1 MRKQIGAE
9 LLKLRKSSGFLS
21 MLLTMFG
28 IGVALGFVFLSAVEP
43 VSGLE
48 AFNRGI
54 MAVEINIIVISI
66 FAALF
71 ICGEFE
77 NRTIGTSIF
86 CGRSRWGILLAKI
99 SVYFI
104 GVIILVTVFLA
115 AITITVTVKNGF
127 GSDLT
132 ADVARYLARTFAL
145 YVLGRLALASFCAML
160 AFIIRNYIGTIGV
173 GICLSISLLYLVMQ
187 GPQDIVKFTFM
198 WQSAKIL
205 LLNGVLDT
213 LLSALV
219 YMANIALLVF
229 VAHFAFKKVDI
240 R

>member
-1 MRKQIGAE
+1 MRKQIRAE

-21 MLLTMFG
+21 LLITMFG
-28 IGVALGFVFLSAVEP
+28 IGVALGFVFLSAFEP

-54 MAVEINIIVISI
+54 IGVEINIIVISI

-77 NRTIGTSIF
+77 NRTIGTSLF
-86 CGRSRWGILLAKI
+86 CGRSRWSVLLAKI

-104 GVIILVTVFLA
+104 GVAILVTVFLA
-115 AITITVTVKNGF
+115 AITMIVTVRNGF
-127 GSDLT
+127 GSELT
-132 ADVARYLARTFAL
+132 SDMVAYLVRTFAL
-145 YVLGRLALASFCAML
+145 YLLGRLALASFCAML

-173 GICLSISLLYLVMQ
+173 GICLSISLLFLVMQ

-198 WQSAKIL
+198 WQMAKIL
-205 LLNGVLDT
+205 LLDGAQDI

-219 YMANIALLVF
+219 YVANIALLVF

>member
-1 MRKQIGAE
+1 MRKQIRAE

-21 MLLTMFG
+21 LLLSMLG
-28 IGVALGFVFLSAVEP
+28 IGVALGFVFLSAFEP

-77 NRTIGTSIF
+77 NRTIGTGLF
-86 CGRSRWGILLAKI
+86 CGRSRWSILLAKI

-104 GVIILVTVFLA
+104 GVAILVTVFLA
-115 AITITVTVKNGF
+115 AITMIVTVRNGF
-127 GSDLT
+127 CAELT
-132 ADVARYLARTFAL
+132 ADVAQYLVRVFAL

-173 GICLSISLLYLVMQ
+173 GICLSISLIFLIMQ

-198 WQSAKIL
+198 WQLRNIL
-205 LLNGVLDT
+205 FLNGTQDV

-219 YMANIALLVF
+219 SVVNMALMLL

-240 R
+240 K

>member
-1 MRKQIGAE
+1 MRKQIRAE
-9 LLKLRKSSGFLS
+9 LLKLRKSSGFVSLILS
-21 MLLTMFG
+21 MLG
-28 IGVALGFVFLSAVEP
+28 IGAALGFVFLSAFEP

-54 MAVEINIIVISI
+54 MGVEINIIVISI

-77 NRTIGTSIF
+77 NRTIGTSLF
-86 CGRSRWGILLAKI
+86 CGRSRWSVLLAKI
-99 SVYFI
+99 SVYFV
-104 GVIILVTVFLA
+104 GVAILVTVFLA
-115 AITITVTVKNGF
+115 AITMIVTIRNGF
-127 GSDLT
+127 GYELS
-132 ADVARYLARTFAL
+132 ADMVEYLVRTFAL

-173 GICLSISLLYLVMQ
+173 GICLSISLLFLIMQ

-198 WQSAKIL
+198 WQLAKIL
-205 LLNGVLDT
+205 LLNGAQDI

-219 YMANIALLVF
+219 YVANIALLVF
-229 VAHFAFKKVDI
+229 IAHFAFKKADI
-240 R
+240 K